1 MNDMRAVI
9 VPKSD
14 QINADDLLGGPITI
28 TIREVTIRPGTE
40 QPVSIHFDGDNGKP
54 YKPCKSMARVMV
66 HCWGPDANAYK
77 GRSMTLYCDPKVMWG
92 GMAVGGIRIS
102 HMTDIDSTH
111 TMALTA
117 TKGSRKPF
125 TVQPLVADKPKAVP
139 KRTITDA
146 INELD
151 AEFAAAATRE
161 AVDEVLASDKCQK
174 ALDFAKNG
182 TKEKLD
188 ALIRAAMERTAPI
201 DDGSAATDD
210 SGFPGDRPSQAA

>member
-28 TIREVTIRPGTE
+28 TIKEVSIRPGTE
-40 QPVSIHFDGDNGKP
+40 QPVSIHFEGDGGKP

-66 HCWGPDANAYK
+66 TCWGPDANEYA
-77 GRSMTLYCDPKVMWG
+77 GHSMTLYCDPKVMWG

-102 HMTDIDSTH
+102 HMSHIKTAH

-125 TVQPLVADKPKAVP
+125 TVKPLAEDAAKKPTTISNWIAGTLTAQIAACHTTEALAGVQQTKAYVAAGERGTDDDK
-139 KRTITDA
+139 
-146 INELD
+146 
-151 AEFAAAATRE
+151 
-161 AVDEVLASDKCQK
+161 
-174 ALDFAKNG
+174 
-182 TKEKLD
+182 
-188 ALIRAAMERTAPI
+188 AAMQRLVDAALERIAPVSEVTDGNI
-201 DDGSAATDD
+201 PADDDI
-210 SGFPGDRPSQAA
+210 FPGDR